1 MPTPMLRQYKEMKK
15 KVPGAILFFRLGDFY
30 EMFGHDAEIAAP
42 ILEIVLTARD
52 AGQGN
57 KIPMCGVPYHAVD
70 NYLGKL
76 VAAGYKVAICE
87 QVENAQASKG
97 IVKRE
102 IVRIV
107 TPGTIDIVGTETKNN
122 YLACVYQEKEW
133 GLAYIDITTGD
144 FRINQT
150 SSLQILLAELN
161 RISPSEL
168 LLSREQQVLTR
179 VFSDFY
185 LSSIEKSFFKNV
197 NSILERFAAQAEML
211 REMPAASRAA
221 AALWHYIRQN
231 IPGSDYNHIIR
242 IDSSRRDNMILDKW
256 TRRNLEL
263 VESLRNDDK
272 GTLFSVL
279 NLTKT
284 AFGARLLRHWLQQPL
299 TNKEAIK
306 ERLDIVEELVINT
319 FLRHDLQKALIM
331 VYDLERI
338 LGKLSFGKAGAR
350 DMLALAQTLSLF
362 MDIRRII
369 EDNSPSLLEK
379 YLSSLS
385 GLDDLAAE
393 LTAAINSDAPNS
405 LNEGNLIK
413 SGYSAEVDELR
424 SITQGGKEWI
434 ARMESQERERTK
446 IRSLKISY
454 NKNFG
459 YYIEI
464 TNANAH
470 LVPENYQRKQTLVNA
485 ERFTTPEL
493 KEYEEKIFTA
503 QDRLIA
509 IEYSLFSALRDKVLS
524 QSASIIQASQSLAE
538 IDVFVSLAE
547 SAVRNNYVKPEIRT
561 DGVLSIKEGRH
572 PVVENIVGNH
582 SFVPNDTYLTPKK
595 HLALLTGPNM
605 AGKSTYIRQ
614 VALIV
619 LMAQAGSFVPA
630 QHASIS
636 LVDCIFTRV
645 GASDNLAAGQSTFMV
660 EMNEVAYILANATG
674 NSLIILDEV
683 GRGTATYDGLSL
695 AWAITEY
702 LVENRSLKAK
712 TLFATH
718 YHELT
723 QLEEQYSEVFN
734 LHVAVKEQGGEIAF
748 LHKIL
753 PGKVDR
759 SYGLHVAKIAGLPLP
774 ILQRAAVILRELE
787 ESSSPAKIT
796 KETDSLLSQ
805 PSLFDIP
812 QTHPLLEEIAQ
823 MDADNLTPRQ
833 ALDYLYDLVNRVRV
847 SRMK

>member
-1 MPTPMLRQYKEMKK
+1 MPTPMLRQYKEMKE
-15 KVPGAILFFRLGDFY
+15 KVPGAIMFFRLGDFY
-30 EMFGHDAEIAAP
+30 EMFGDDAETAAP
-42 ILEIVLTARD
+42 VLEIVLTARD
-52 AGQGN
+52 AGRGN
-57 KIPMCGVPYHAVD
+57 KIPMCGVPYHAAD

-87 QVENAQASKG
+87 QVEDANASKG

-107 TPGTIDIVGTETKNN
+107 TPGTVDSVGTDTKNN

-144 FRINQT
+144 FRINQ
-150 SSLQILLAELN
+150 SPSLQILLAELN

-168 LLSREQQVLTR
+168 LLSRQQQFLAR

-185 LSSIEKSFFKNV
+185 LSSIEQSFFKNI
-197 NSILERFAAQAEML
+197 NSLLERFAEQTEML
-211 REMPAASRAA
+211 REMPAAGRAA
-221 AALWHYIRQN
+221 AALWHYIKQS
-231 IPGSDYNHIIR
+231 IPGSDYNHITQLK
-242 IDSSRRDNMILDKW
+242 SSLRNNMILDKW
-256 TRRNLEL
+256 TRKNLEL

-299 TNKEAIK
+299 INKDAVR
-306 ERLDIVEELVINT
+306 ERLDTVEQLVNNT
-319 FLRHDLQKALIM
+319 FLRQDLQKFLIM

-362 MDIRRII
+362 LDIRRII
-369 EDNSPSLLEK
+369 EDNSPCLLEK
-379 YLSSLS
+379 HLSSLS
-385 GLDDLAAE
+385 GLDGLAAE
-393 LTAAINSDAPNS
+393 LIAAINPDAPNS
-405 LNEGNLIK
+405 LNDGNLIN

-424 SITQGGKEWI
+424 SIAEGGREWL

-470 LVPENYQRKQTLVNA
+470 LVPEDYQRKQTLVNA
-485 ERFTTPEL
+485 ERYTTPEL
-493 KEYEEKIFTA
+493 KKYEEKIFSA
-503 QDRLIA
+503 QDRLTA
-509 IEYSLFSALRDKVLS
+509 LEYSLFSALRDKVLS
-524 QSASIIQASQSLAE
+524 KSASIIQSAQSLAE

-561 DGVLSIKEGRH
+561 DGLLSIQEGRH
-572 PVVENIVGNH
+572 PVVENIVGTH
-582 SFVPNDTYLTPKK
+582 SFVPNDTCLTPKK

-619 LMAQAGSFVPA
+619 LMAQTGSFVPA
-630 QHASIS
+630 QNASIS
-636 LVDCIFTRV
+636 LTDCIFTRV

-660 EMNEVAYILANATG
+660 EMNEVAHILGNATG

-702 LVENRSLKAK
+702 LIENQSLKAK

-723 QLEEQYSEVFN
+723 QLEELYSEVFN

-759 SYGLHVAKIAGLPLP
+759 SYGLHVAKIAGLPMP
-774 ILQRAAVILRELE
+774 ILQRAAVILHELE

-796 KETDSLLSQ
+796 KASDSRLIQS
-805 PSLFDIP
+805 SLFDIP
-812 QTHPLLEEIAQ
+812 QTHPLLDEIAQ
-823 MDADNLTPRQ
+823 LDTDNLTPRQ

-847 SRMK
+847 SRMM

>member
-1 MPTPMLRQYKEMKK
+1 MPTPMLRQYKEMKE
-15 KVPGAILFFRLGDFY
+15 KVPGAIMFFRLGDFY
-30 EMFGHDAEIAAP
+30 EMFGDDAETAAP
-42 ILEIVLTARD
+42 VLEIVLTARD
-52 AGQGN
+52 AGRGN
-57 KIPMCGVPYHAVD
+57 KIPMCGVPYHAAD

-87 QVENAQASKG
+87 QVEDANASKG

-107 TPGTIDIVGTETKNN
+107 TPGTVDSVGTDTKNN

-144 FRINQT
+144 FRINQ
-150 SSLQILLAELN
+150 SPSLQILLAELN

-168 LLSREQQVLTR
+168 LLSRQQQFLAR

-185 LSSIEKSFFKNV
+185 LSSIEQSFFKNI
-197 NSILERFAAQAEML
+197 NSLLERFAEQTEML
-211 REMPAASRAA
+211 REMPAAGRAA
-221 AALWHYIRQN
+221 AALWHYIKQS
-231 IPGSDYNHIIR
+231 IPGSDYNHITQLK
-242 IDSSRRDNMILDKW
+242 SSLRNNMILDKW
-256 TRRNLEL
+256 TRKNLEL

-299 TNKEAIK
+299 INKDAVR
-306 ERLDIVEELVINT
+306 ERLDTVEQLVNNT
-319 FLRHDLQKALIM
+319 FLRQDLQKFLIM

-362 MDIRRII
+362 LDIRRII
-369 EDNSPSLLEK
+369 EDNSPCLLEK
-379 YLSSLS
+379 HLSSLS
-385 GLDDLAAE
+385 GLDGLAAE
-393 LTAAINSDAPNS
+393 LIAAINPDAPNS
-405 LNEGNLIK
+405 LNDGNLIN

-424 SITQGGKEWI
+424 SIAEGGREWL

-470 LVPENYQRKQTLVNA
+470 LVPEDYQRKQTLVNA
-485 ERFTTPEL
+485 ERYTTPEL
-493 KEYEEKIFTA
+493 KKYEEKIFSA
-503 QDRLIA
+503 QDRLTA
-509 IEYSLFSALRDKVLS
+509 LEYSLFSALRDKVLS
-524 QSASIIQASQSLAE
+524 QSASIIQSAQSLAE

-561 DGVLSIKEGRH
+561 DGLLSIQEGRH
-572 PVVENIVGNH
+572 PVVENIVGTH
-582 SFVPNDTYLTPKK
+582 SFVPNDTCLTPKK

-619 LMAQAGSFVPA
+619 LMAQTGSFVPA
-630 QHASIS
+630 QNASIS
-636 LVDCIFTRV
+636 LTDCIFTRV

-660 EMNEVAYILANATG
+660 EMNEVAHILGNATG

-702 LVENRSLKAK
+702 LIENQSLKAK

-723 QLEEQYSEVFN
+723 QLEELYSEVFN

-759 SYGLHVAKIAGLPLP
+759 SYGLHVAKIAGLPMP
-774 ILQRAAVILRELE
+774 ILQRAAVILHELE

-796 KETDSLLSQ
+796 KASDSRLIQS
-805 PSLFDIP
+805 SLFDIP
-812 QTHPLLEEIAQ
+812 QTHPLLDEIAQ
-823 MDADNLTPRQ
+823 LDTDNLTPRQ

-847 SRMK
+847 SRMM